1 MNGSGAATLVQRAG
15 RKRMRRSGRD
25 NIHALR
31 PTPEPGLLVP
41 ATVQTADGRDGLRGN
56 VGPHRLPQVH
66 LLVVSMEATGVYWM
80 PVWNVLTI
88 RAAVAAHQPGALQSG
103 PGKEDRS
110 KGRNAYRRTPA
121 GRSSGRQLRAPG

>member
-1 MNGSGAATLVQRAG
+1 MRSAGHRGCNGGDG
-15 RKRMRRSGRD
+15 
-25 NIHALR
+25 
-31 PTPEPGLLVP
+31 GLLDAGV
-41 ATVQTADGRDGLRGN
+41 
-56 VGPHRLPQVH
+56 
-66 LLVVSMEATGVYWM
+66 ECTG
-80 PVWNVLTI
+80 TI